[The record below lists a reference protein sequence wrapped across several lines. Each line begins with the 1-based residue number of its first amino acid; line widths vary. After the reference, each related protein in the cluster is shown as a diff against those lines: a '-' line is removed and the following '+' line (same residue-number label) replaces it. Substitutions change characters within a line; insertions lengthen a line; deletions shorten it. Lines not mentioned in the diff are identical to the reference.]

1 MVTLLAGNNSYARNQ
16 ALRSLSADHEQSNRY
31 DGNDLSVAELI
42 QQLEGQSLFSESQ
55 LIVVD
60 ELSKNKATTERIDEI
75 IAASKDGNDL
85 VIVEPSID
93 KRTKFYKALKKQAEL
108 VDCSPL
114 KPDQAISFVRDYADK
129 QGATISASA
138 ARHLVERVG
147 PEQQLL
153 ASEAAK
159 LSVEQGEITISHID
173 ELSPASLE
181 DSVFSLTDQLAVGQ
195 LDRAIKMY
203 RELRLG
209 GSNPHD
215 IIGVLAWQLEIV
227 AIIAASPA
235 SNQQSVAKQSGAHPF
250 VVKKNWRL
258 ASGIS
263 FDAVKAAISDMLE
276 ADIATKSSS
285 TPDDE
290 IIEDLLI
297 RLSSRF
303 AS

>member
-1 MVTLLAGNNSYARNQ
+1 MTTLLAGNNSYARNQ
-16 ALRSLSADHEQSNRY
+16 ALQSLKSDHEQANRY

-55 LIVVD
+55 LIIID
-60 ELSKNKATTERIDEI
+60 ELSGNKVATEDIELI
-75 IAASKDGNDL
+75 IGAAVDGNDL
-85 VIVEPSID
+85 VLVEQSID
-93 KRTKFYKALKKQAEL
+93 KRTKFYKTLKKQAEF

-114 KPDQAISFVRDYADK
+114 KPDQAANFVREFASEC
-129 QGATISASA
+129 GATISAAA

-147 PEQQLL
+147 SEQQLL
-153 ASEAAK
+153 ASEVDK
-159 LSVEQGEITISHID
+159 LSVGQGEITISQID
-173 ELSPASLE
+173 ELSPPSLE
-181 DSVFSLTDQLAVGQ
+181 DSVFSLTDELAAGQ

-209 GSNPHD
+209 GSSPPD
-215 IIGVLAWQLEIV
+215 IVGVLAWQLEIV
-227 AIIAASPA
+227 AIIAASPT
-235 SNQQSVAKQSGAHPF
+235 SNQQDVAKSSGVHPF

-263 FDAVKAAISDMLE
+263 FASVKAAISDMLE

-290 IIEDLLI
+290 IVEDLLI

-303 AS
+303 AK